1 MAYNRAV
8 VVELKSRLAKLFASL
23 GLSRSAS
30 QLHVYTF
37 HSLAKRV
44 CGDTALSGHEMN
56 EWERILLRTIKNK
69 PNDVRAAMPDL
80 QYVFIDEFQDITQTR
95 LDAMFGLK
103 CIYKDLTFFTIGDKD
118 QSIYGFEKKE
128 SMDPNYYY
136 KQLYETLHPQKKEM
150 NINYRSYPKILK
162 EASHYLPATSH
173 VPVPCKK
180 NIENEPKSQY
190 VYIYQNSREWSNDF
204 GGYVQWL
211 KGQGVTDLAVFFRT
225 NNEVYHGYSL
235 IKALNLP
242 GIRIRI
248 QGASVC
254 ELYRMREI
262 YAVLKLLDS
271 NRNKRLKLE
280 GNQTE
285 FSLKKTISSWINKF
299 PNWDSFYMD
308 FAFVLILDYLDYAST
323 DEESHTYGDM
333 ADGIRETLK
342 EDNPQLYKLYDDKRF
357 QNRRILLDQ
366 QLNVV
371 LTTMHKVKGLEFDAV
386 IITPSVTSLPFNP
399 TENIDESTPLS
410 THDIEQ
416 IEEEKRLLY
425 VAYTRAKKY
434 LFVYKGNREEAV
446 ENMRRF
452 SSLEDQWGIRER
464 KVGLDN
470 YNIGFNAGEWF
481 NSPKIDGNKA
491 IAYNVRKNDSVVIK
505 RHRGIDKYGKPFPSY
520 NIIHNGSIVGQ
531 LSRRSSIAQRMET
544 ENKEILTGFFVSD
557 VFYWTYQDT
566 VNSDKRRM
574 SEFQSNPSK
583 FYYKQPEL
591 YASKWCSEAREKGY
605 IFIVNIAG

>member
-1 MAYNRAV
+1 MLAYNRAV

-95 LDAMFGLK
+95 LNAMFGLK
-103 CIYKDLTFFTIGDKD
+103 EIYNDLTFFTIGDKD
-118 QSIYGFEKKE
+118 QSIYGFEKEE

-136 KQLYETLHPQKKEM
+136 EQLYKTLSPKKM
-150 NINYRSYPKILK
+150 TMSTNYRSYPKILK
-162 EASHYLPATSH
+162 EASRYLPATSH

-180 NIENEPKSQY
+180 NIENEPQSEY
-190 VYIYQNSREWSNDF
+190 VYIYQDSREWSNDF

-211 KGQGVTDLAVFFRT
+211 KEQGITDLAVFFRT

-248 QGASVC
+248 QGASIC

-280 GNQTE
+280 GKQTE

-399 TENIDESTPLS
+399 TEDIDESIPLS
-410 THDIEQ
+410 PNDIEQ

-425 VAYTRAKKY
+425 VAYTRARKY
-434 LFVYKGNREEAV
+434 LFVYKGNRERAV
-446 ENMRRF
+446 ENIRRF
-452 SSLEDQWGIRER
+452 TSLEDQWGIREK

-470 YNIGFNAGEWF
+470 YNIGVNAGYNF
-481 NSPKIDGNKA
+481 NGNKA
-491 IAYNVRKNDSVVIK
+491 IAYNVRKNDPVEINQNSHITK
-505 RHRGIDKYGKPFPSY
+505 NGQQFYTYD
-520 NIIHNGSIVGQ
+520 IIHNRNIVGQ
-531 LSRRSSIAQRMET
+531 LSKRSSIARRMEA
-544 ENKEILTGFFVSD
+544 ENKKILTGFFVSD

-591 YASKWCSEAREKGY
+591 YASKWCSEAREQGY
-605 IFIVNIAG
+605 IFIVNIAGYGK

>member
-1 MAYNRAV
+1 
-8 VVELKSRLAKLFASL
+8 
-23 GLSRSAS
+23 
-30 QLHVYTF
+30 
-37 HSLAKRV
+37 
-44 CGDTALSGHEMN
+44 
-56 EWERILLRTIKNK
+56 
-69 PNDVRAAMPDL
+69 
-80 QYVFIDEFQDITQTR
+80 
-95 LDAMFGLK
+95 
-103 CIYKDLTFFTIGDKD
+103 
-118 QSIYGFEKKE
+118 
-128 SMDPNYYY
+128 
-136 KQLYETLHPQKKEM
+136 
-150 NINYRSYPKILK
+150 
-162 EASHYLPATSH
+162 
-173 VPVPCKK
+173 
-180 NIENEPKSQY
+180 
-190 VYIYQNSREWSNDF
+190 
-204 GGYVQWL
+204 
-211 KGQGVTDLAVFFRT
+211 
-225 NNEVYHGYSL
+225 
-235 IKALNLP
+235 
-242 GIRIRI
+242 
-248 QGASVC
+248 
-254 ELYRMREI
+254 MREI

-308 FAFVLILDYLDYAST
+308 FALVLILDYLDYAST

-452 SSLEDQWGIRER
+452 SSHEDQWGIRER

-605 IFIVNIAG
+605 IFIVNIAGYGK